1 MGMEFMTAEKMN
13 ELSNI
18 LGHLSRREAFG
29 VPWLTTTV
37 VNTWL
42 IFGIIIV
49 LCFLATRR
57 LSDTKPGKVQTV
69 LEMLVEF
76 IYGLVEPTLG
86 REGRR
91 YLWLLGGLF
100 VAILTL
106 NLSWFIPSMIPPV
119 TDFSTTAAL
128 GVFAIL
134 TVHLVGARRAG
145 LKHYVQHYTQP
156 SPILAP
162 LTLIEELVK
171 PFTLAIRLFGNMF
184 GEKMVVTVLF
194 ILAPLFFPTPVML
207 LGVIMGLVQAFV
219 FTLLTTTYLT
229 GIIKGH

>member
-1 MGMEFMTAEKMN
+1 MQFMTPEKMN
-13 ELSNI
+13 ELGNI
-18 LGHLSRREAFG
+18 LGHLTRHEVAG
-29 VPWLTTTV
+29 IPWLTTTV
-37 VNTWL
+37 VNTW
-42 IFGIIIV
+42 IVFGIVIA
-49 LCFLATRR
+49 LLFLATRR
-57 LSDTKPGKVQTV
+57 LSDTKPGKIQTV

-76 IYGLVEPTLG
+76 IYGLVEPGLG

-91 YLWLLGGLF
+91 YLWLLGGIF
-100 VAILTL
+100 VSVLAL
-106 NLSWFIPSMIPPV
+106 NLSWFIPGMVPPV

-128 GVFAIL
+128 GVFAIVV
-134 TVHLVGARRAG
+134 VHFLGATRHG
-145 LKHYVQHYTQP
+145 LKHYIHHYTSP

-184 GEKMVVTVLF
+184 GEKMVVSVLF

-219 FTLLTTTYLT
+219 FTLLATTYLT
-229 GIIKGH
+229 GLIKGH

>member
-1 MGMEFMTAEKMN
+1 MQFMSPEKMA
-13 ELSNI
+13 ELTNI
-18 LGHLSRREAFG
+18 LGHLSRQEVLG
-29 VPWLTTTV
+29 IPWLTTTV
-37 VNTWL
+37 VNTW
-42 IFGIIIV
+42 IIWSIV
-49 LCFLATRR
+49 VVLFFLATRK
-57 LSDTKPGKVQTV
+57 LSETKPGKLQIV

-76 IYGLVEPTLG
+76 IYGLVEPGLG
-86 REGRR
+86 RLGRK

-106 NLSWFIPSMIPPV
+106 NLSWLIPSMIPPV

-134 TVHLVGARRAG
+134 IVHVVGAKKAG
-145 LKHYVQHYTQP
+145 LKHYIQHYTQP

-207 LGVIMGLVQAFV
+207 LGVIMGGVQAFV